1 MGALNIKDAEVAAKA
16 RKLAKL
22 TGKSI
27 TDAVSE
33 ALEKSLKTA
42 EHHAKLDRKERIRR
56 TEEIVKRFQAS
67 IPPGAPSVQ
76 EIMDDM
82 YDEDGL
88 PK

>member
-27 TDAVSE
+27 TDAVS
-33 ALEKSLKTA
+33 KSLDESLRTA
-42 EHHAKLDRKERIRR
+42 EHHAKIDREARER
-56 TEEIVKRFQAS
+56 EVDEIVKRFQAS
-67 IPPGAPSVQ
+67 IPPGAPSIE
-76 EIMDDM
+76 EIIEDM
-82 YDEDGL
+82 YDEHGL

>member
-1 MGALNIKDAEVAAKA
+1 MSALNIKDTEVAAKA

-33 ALEKSLKTA
+33 ALDRSLKTA
-42 EHHAKLDRKERIRR
+42 EHHAEIDREARER
-56 TEEIVKRFQAS
+56 EVDEIVKRFQSS
-67 IPPGAPSVQ
+67 IPPDAPSVA
-76 EIMDDM
+76 EIMEDM
-82 YDEDGL
+82 YDEYGL